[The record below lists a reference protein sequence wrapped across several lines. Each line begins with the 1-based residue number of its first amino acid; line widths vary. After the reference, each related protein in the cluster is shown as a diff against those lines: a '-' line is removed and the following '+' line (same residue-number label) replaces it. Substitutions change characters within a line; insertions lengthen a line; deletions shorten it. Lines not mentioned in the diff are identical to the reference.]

1 MSLVN
6 CTRYYL
12 STIYRDYD
20 IVDFVVK
27 QSAAMIFSRE
37 LDSSTLTIKIYKHS
51 KSPPSYN
58 TME

>member
-37 LDSSTLTIKIYKHS
+37 LDSSIAHNQDIYALK
-51 KSPPSYN
+51 KSA
-58 TME
+58 